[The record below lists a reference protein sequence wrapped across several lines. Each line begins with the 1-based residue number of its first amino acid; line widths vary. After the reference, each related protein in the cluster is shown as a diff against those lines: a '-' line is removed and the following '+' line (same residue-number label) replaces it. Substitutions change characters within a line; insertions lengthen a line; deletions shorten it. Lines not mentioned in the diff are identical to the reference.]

1 MTRLLACI
9 LCLISLSTLAQGPT
23 FKLKSSDWLVTGGS
37 VALATGSTWLRLTS
51 QGYDPLDMPKFNRLE
66 INKFD
71 RNATKN
77 WDPKSALHSDILAL
91 SAQVLPT
98 LIFLNQKGRNE
109 YLTIGHIY
117 AQSTLLT
124 LSATDFTKTLIR
136 RNRPYMYG
144 DKAPMRDLM
153 ASSARFSFFSGHT
166 SLTASQC
173 FLTAKMFSEMYPDS
187 PNKSLVWSGAIIYPA
202 VVGYLRIRAG
212 KHFPTDVIVGY
223 LVGGLIGY
231 LTPHFHLKR
240 KNNE

>member
-1 MTRLLACI
+1 MNRFIACI
-9 LCLISLSTLAQGPT
+9 LCLISLAALAQGPT
-23 FKLKSSDWLVTGGS
+23 FQIKNSDWLVTGGS
-37 VALATGSTWLRLTS
+37 VALASGSTWLRLTS
-51 QGYDPLDMPKFNRLE
+51 MGYDALNMPEFNRLE
-66 INKFD
+66 INQFN
-71 RNATKN
+71 RNATEN
-77 WDPKSALHSDILAL
+77 WSPKSALHSDILAL

-109 YLTIGHIY
+109 FLAIGHIY

-124 LSATDFTKTLIR
+124 LSATDFTKTLVR
-136 RNRPYMYG
+136 RDRPYMYG
-144 DKAPMRDLM
+144 DKAPMRDRI
-153 ASSARFSFFSGHT
+153 SPSARFSFFSGHT

-173 FLTAKMFSEMYPDS
+173 FLTAKMFSEMYPNS

-240 KNNE
+240 KNHE